1 MTKEIKVSDN
11 GKYIIVRVN
20 EDMTRT
26 LAESLGLE
34 AMHLGIKKNL
44 SKFLYDL
51 RNSRN
56 KETINANYIFAK
68 QDLKRLD
75 PNPANKIAMLTSPN
89 DKSHDFIETVLRN
102 AGYNVKLFI
111 VEEEAIIWLEEET
124 NIL

>member
-111 VEEEAIIWLEEET
+111 IEEEAIIWLEEET